1 MKEGRKTGF
10 DRLAAALGALAA
22 TLFGILVLN
31 VLWGVFSRYVLGEQ
45 SRWTEE
51 VAIYLFVWVS
61 LLGGSLAYRE
71 HGHLGFD
78 YFYSRMHV
86 EARTVAALFGTV
98 IVSLFLLIVFVLG
111 GTALAHRA
119 LVTGQVS
126 PAVGFPVWIYYA
138 GIPVSGIFFL
148 IFSVEHF
155 LRPERP
161 DIGAEKAA
169 ESSVP
174 ASPTREPPAP

>member
-1 MKEGRKTGF
+1 MESKKTFF
-10 DRLAAALGALAA
+10 DRLAVVLGVIAA

-78 YFYSRMHV
+78 YFYSRMHI
-86 EARTVAALFGTV
+86 EAKTVAALFGTAV
-98 IVSLFLLIVFVLG
+98 VSVFLLIVFVGG

-119 LVTGQVS
+119 YITGQVS
-126 PAVGFPVWIYYA
+126 PAVGFPIWVYYA
-138 GIPVSGIFFL
+138 GIPVTGIFFL

-161 DIGAEKAA
+161 DISADKAA
-169 ESSVP
+169 EAAVP
-174 ASPTREPPAP
+174 VAPTREPSDK